1 MKSTHR
7 VLCLA
12 ACCTLSLCMALAAF
26 VTPTRALF
34 PRRQADESAVQ
45 TFSKSAGTGDIVT
58 FSQEDFE
65 SRVTGGGSLSGIVL
79 SALPDENAGILR
91 LAGRGVSQG
100 ESIAV
105 ESLGALSF
113 VPFTEEDIHTS
124 FSFIPVFAG
133 SAAAGEGSVSVAINL
148 SAAQNSAPVARD
160 LSFETYLDLPLCGLF
175 SAFDP
180 DGDACTYVILSEPAH
195 GAVTLSETGF
205 CYTPEGRAG
214 KDSFTYQ
221 AIDAFGNPSA
231 AATVSIE
238 VRKRPAGGSISY
250 TDMAQS
256 TAHYQAVKLAEA
268 GVLTGERIGSE
279 CFLKPEL
286 EVTRA
291 EFVALVAAAVEL
303 PLPTAAVSTGLA
315 DNEAIPT
322 WAQPYVAAAI
332 SSGVVYGQKGEDG
345 NRLFRAGD
353 TVTRAEA
360 ASIIQRAARM
370 TADGRTM
377 SFSDADAV
385 PSWAAQAVTTVSA
398 AQIMETYSDQSIRPN
413 AAVTREDAVKMLY
426 ETMLYLEK
434 KGEGALGN

>member
-1 MKSTHR
+1 M
-7 VLCLA
+7 
-12 ACCTLSLCMALAAF
+12 
-26 VTPTRALF
+26 LF
-34 PRRQADESAVQ
+34 RS
-45 TFSKSAGTGDIVT
+45 
-58 FSQEDFE
+58 
-65 SRVTGGGSLSGIVL
+65 
-79 SALPDENAGILR
+79 
-91 LAGRGVSQG
+91 
-100 ESIAV
+100 
-105 ESLGALSF
+105 
-113 VPFTEEDIHTS
+113 
-124 FSFIPVFAG
+124 
-133 SAAAGEGSVSVAINL
+133 
-148 SAAQNSAPVARD
+148 
-160 LSFETYLDLPLCGLF
+160 
-175 SAFDP
+175 
-180 DGDACTYVILSEPAH
+180 
-195 GAVTLSETGF
+195 
-205 CYTPEGRAG
+205 
-214 KDSFTYQ
+214 
-221 AIDAFGNPSA
+221 
-231 AATVSIE
+231 ATVSIE
-238 VRKRPAGGSISY
+238 VRKRPAGGNISY

-286 EVTRA
+286 PVTRA